1 MKTIVL
7 KKTGLNTRGIILIT
21 FLLILSITLN
31 MLAFLFIA
39 LLYIRQ
45 NRFVTIEKQQK
56 QIMKEME
63 EIISTFIAEVKEEN
77 DQFIRKITK
86 VEGGK
91 AKKGKEEENSTIP
104 FKQPAEKNRGNL
116 QKSLLN
122 KQMVKAYNNTAQN
135 TKNLEEDITEN
146 LLELIQ
152 PNAAEEKTLLD
163 QAVDLQ
169 KQGKKIDEIAKIL
182 NKGKTE
188 IELLLKF
195 RQK

>member
-1 MKTIVL
+1 
-7 KKTGLNTRGIILIT
+7 
-21 FLLILSITLN
+21 

-45 NRFVTIEKQQK
+45 NRFVTMEKQQK
-56 QIMKEME
+56 QVIREME

-77 DQFIRKITK
+77 DQFIQKITK
-86 VEGGK
+86 AEGEK
-91 AKKGKEEENSTIP
+91 AKKEEENVNIP
-104 FKQPAEKNRGNL
+104 FDSAEKNRGNL
-116 QKSLLN
+116 PKGLLN
-122 KQMVKAYNNTAQN
+122 KQMVKAYKNTNQN
-135 TKNLEEDITEN
+135 KKNLEEDTAEN
-146 LLELIQ
+146 LLGLIK
-152 PNAAEEKTLLD
+152 PDAAEEKTLLD

-169 KQGKKIDEIAKIL
+169 KQGKKIEEIAKIL